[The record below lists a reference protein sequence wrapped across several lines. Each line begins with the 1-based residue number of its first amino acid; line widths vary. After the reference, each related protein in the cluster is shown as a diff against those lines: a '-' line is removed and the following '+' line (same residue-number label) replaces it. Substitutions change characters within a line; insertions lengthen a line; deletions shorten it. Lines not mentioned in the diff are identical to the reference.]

1 MNDFNKVSTLRER
14 NYELQRQLADISN
27 ATVKKFTKK
36 TPELP
41 IVETRKKK
49 ISSGT
54 PQSVADIASRDLA
67 FQIQL
72 DDITDKAVARDQGAV
87 PTKVNREIT
96 QEMILDFQE
105 AQRVPV
111 VTPDGAEYKY
121 RPSGVDITLK
131 N

>member
-41 IVETRKKK
+41 IVETRKKR

-67 FQIQL
+67 FQLKSTCI
-72 DDITDKAVARDQGAV
+72 VPRYARTIKERSAQGV
-87 PTKVNREIT
+87 FKI
-96 QEMILDFQE
+96 
-105 AQRVPV
+105 
-111 VTPDGAEYKY
+111 
-121 RPSGVDITLK
+121 
-131 N
+131 